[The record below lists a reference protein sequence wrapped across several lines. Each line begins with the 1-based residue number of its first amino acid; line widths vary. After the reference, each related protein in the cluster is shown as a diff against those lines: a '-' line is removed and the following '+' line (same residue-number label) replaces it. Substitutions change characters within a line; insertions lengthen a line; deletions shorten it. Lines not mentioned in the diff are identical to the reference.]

1 VNIAATMI
9 KLLDRFDLRSRIGNF
24 ITDNANEN
32 GATLAELTT
41 KYAVNTKQRHVLC
54 MGHVINLVAQQI
66 LFGNDVDA
74 FEPELVILVEQLE
87 LQHWRRS
94 GPIGKLHNLIKYI
107 THSSNRRE
115 RFHEIQRDQPQPLQ
129 NQDYRAKESYDLI
142 KDNRTRWN
150 SWYDAAERALA
161 LKQSI
166 DDFVDQELE
175 EYTLQ
180 IAMFKSRGARSTA
193 RGGTE
198 PKKPSIFDDRLTPED
213 WSIIAQY
220 TQVLKPLK
228 LATMLL
234 QGHVKDVKT
243 SSKVVTG
250 GLWMVLPIFEEILLS
265 FEVARKRHPTAVK

>member
-1 VNIAATMI
+1 M
-9 KLLDRFDLRSRIGNF
+9 
-24 ITDNANEN
+24 
-32 GATLAELTT
+32 
-41 KYAVNTKQRHVLC
+41 
-54 MGHVINLVAQQI
+54 
-66 LFGNDVDA
+66 
-74 FEPELVILVEQLE
+74 
-87 LQHWRRS
+87 
-94 GPIGKLHNLIKYI
+94 
-107 THSSNRRE
+107 
-115 RFHEIQRDQPQPLQ
+115 
-129 NQDYRAKESYDLI
+129 
-142 KDNRTRWN
+142 
-150 SWYDAAERALA
+150 
-161 LKQSI
+161 KQSI

-180 IAMFKSRGARSTA
+180 MAMFKSCEARGTA

-250 GLWMVLPIFEEILLS
+250 GLWMVLPIFEEILSS
-265 FEVARKRHPTAVK
+265 FEVARKRHPTAVKQRSQLSQPTPPNTSPPSSPLPPLATRPQRTTRSSQIYP